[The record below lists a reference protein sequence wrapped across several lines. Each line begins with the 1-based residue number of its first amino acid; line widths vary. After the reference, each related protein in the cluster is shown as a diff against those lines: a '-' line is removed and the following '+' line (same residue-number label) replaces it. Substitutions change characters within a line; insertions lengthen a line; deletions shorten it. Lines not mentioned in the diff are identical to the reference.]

1 MGRRCQMY
9 SSKTLTQVG
18 PAKISLRAIGLLA
31 QYETAGRYIPSAQ
44 VAQSFSEGRD
54 AVRTALAELVTH
66 GYVNAEQYR
75 VGSQWSTKYTLN
87 RSATD
92 PPVGFS
98 GLLTDK

>member
-1 MGRRCQMY
+1 MY
-9 SSKTLTQVG
+9 SSKTSTQVG
-18 PAKISLRAIGLLA
+18 PAQLSLRAIGLLA
-31 QYETAGRYIPSAQ
+31 QYEAVGHYIPSTQ

-66 GYVNAEQYR
+66 GFVNAEQYR

-87 RSATD
+87 RCATD

-98 GLLTDK
+98 GALTDK